1 MIGQKLKLARKAAGL
16 SLRQLQDKIGNRV
29 TAQAIG
35 KYERNESVPS
45 SPVLIAL
52 AEALAVS
59 VDYLLGDQDLSL
71 DRVEFRKK
79 SVIRRKEKARL
90 EAKAIDRL
98 ERYLLIEELLGLQSI
113 EWDRPLGAPYA
124 ITVPSEAETVAIR
137 TREHWGLGMDPIPDL
152 AELMEERGIKV
163 LSLQFEDHVDG
174 LTADVCRPD
183 KPPLPIIMVNA
194 RHWGERQ
201 RFTLAH
207 ELGHILMQPLD
218 DKNATERSAHRFAGA
233 FLMPAE
239 ALWAEIGMHRTSFG
253 MGELVQLK
261 KLFRVSLQALT
272 YRFLD
277 LGIITRSV
285 FKEMFEY
292 FSQQNYRTPPY
303 KEPGALPPDSEEP
316 LRFQRLC
323 FRALAEGA
331 ISEAKCAELL
341 GISVRQLQQE
351 MGESQSV

>member
-1 MIGQKLKLARKAAGL
+1 MIGQRLKLSRKAAGL
-16 SLRQLQDKIGNRV
+16 SLRQLEHKIGNRV

-35 KYERNESVPS
+35 KYERNVSVPS

-52 AEALAVS
+52 AEALTVS
-59 VDYLLGDQDLSL
+59 IDYLLGDQDLSL
-71 DRVEFRKK
+71 ERVEFRKK
-79 SVIRRKEKARL
+79 SIISRKERSRL

-98 ERYLLIEELLGLQSI
+98 ERYLLVEELLDLHSI

-124 ITVPSEAETVAIR
+124 IKVLSEAETVAIR
-137 TREHWGLGMDPIPDL
+137 IREHWGLGTDPIPNL
-152 AELMEERGIKV
+152 AELLEERGIKI
-163 LSLQFEDHVDG
+163 LSLPLEDKVDG

-183 KPPLPIIMVNA
+183 KKSLPVIMVNSK
-194 RHWGERQ
+194 HWGERQ

-207 ELGHILMQPLD
+207 ELGHILMQSLD
-218 DKNATERSAHRFAGA
+218 DKKDTEYSAHRFAGA

-239 ALWAEIGMHRTSFG
+239 ALWAEIGMQRTSFS
-253 MGELVQLK
+253 MGELIQLK

-272 YRFLD
+272 YRFFD

-285 FKEMFEY
+285 FKEMFGY
-292 FSQQNYRTPPY
+292 FSEQNYRTPPY

-323 FRALAEGA
+323 FRALAEEA
-331 ISEAKCAELL
+331 ISETKCAELL

-351 MGESQSV
+351 MGKSQFA